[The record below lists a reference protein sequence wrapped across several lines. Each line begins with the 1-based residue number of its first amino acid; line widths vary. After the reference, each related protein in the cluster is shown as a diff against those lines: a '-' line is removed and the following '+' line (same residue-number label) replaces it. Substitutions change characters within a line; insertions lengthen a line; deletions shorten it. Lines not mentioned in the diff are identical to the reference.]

1 MEENN
6 GYFNQKNL
14 SELFNS
20 NENSKNSKDFYS
32 SFTDKNESNN
42 NSLSLSN
49 ERIDNSQKNEIYFN
63 KENSLDENN
72 DFESSLSF
80 ISFEKEDFMD
90 DSSLLQLMKSDK
102 HKTISLEKMIEII
115 KYLIEFHEEK
125 KVNFDNTY
133 IRCFHIEENKTQ
145 SETCNCVPLI
155 EKNTLGLRFSC
166 DGNNFKFFS
175 IEKIIKLILSEKK
188 IFVEFPPNKENKV
201 NIEPKNGIKDN
212 LNEIQIIKVK
222 YYILGKDI
230 SDLQNRAHMSV
241 NKALK
246 KIDELME
253 KYKELMS
260 NKNKILKNG
269 YEQKL
274 KSIFFSLS
282 RNFNNFI
289 YFFIIKRL
297 IYESFGFIDGK
308 NPNINNL
315 KKNLLHAKDIL
326 KKCKNKQ
333 KDELFDNRKTKKKKK
348 FKLRWMI
355 PFYYKEEIKNDL
367 EKNIF
372 IAISSDGN
380 VLIYLFNDVSKIYPN
395 EKALYKLIKKINID
409 NNCNQFKIMKLKN
422 IFTCLQ
428 LNRKNNYFLISSFL
442 QDKAIIINLKEKYE
456 TTLEERYQYEM
467 SQTIKFERRLY
478 SSIEIEFN
486 EHNYL
491 LNYHKIFTLG
501 IYNENKN
508 EIEFKDINVKMISKN
523 EDLSDKK
530 NVYGPLI
537 QGNINKNLIIAMTI
551 IPKQKIDVYEID
563 KSNKDLSLIHK
574 GSINFNKEDNYISI
588 QNNNYFLYK
597 DKYLLLASIEN
608 TITQK
613 KGGIYIF
620 DIENF
625 SCINIFQNSKV
636 ASFRCILGINDNTL
650 ICSMDNYT
658 IKQYYKTGAIALL
671 NAEEKNNNLV

>member
-1 MEENN
+1 
-6 GYFNQKNL
+6 
-14 SELFNS
+14 
-20 NENSKNSKDFYS
+20 
-32 SFTDKNESNN
+32 
-42 NSLSLSN
+42 
-49 ERIDNSQKNEIYFN
+49 
-63 KENSLDENN
+63 
-72 DFESSLSF
+72 
-80 ISFEKEDFMD
+80 
-90 DSSLLQLMKSDK
+90 
-102 HKTISLEKMIEII
+102 
-115 KYLIEFHEEK
+115 
-125 KVNFDNTY
+125 
-133 IRCFHIEENKTQ
+133 
-145 SETCNCVPLI
+145 
-155 EKNTLGLRFSC
+155 
-166 DGNNFKFFS
+166 
-175 IEKIIKLILSEKK
+175 
-188 IFVEFPPNKENKV
+188 
-201 NIEPKNGIKDN
+201 
-212 LNEIQIIKVK
+212 
-222 YYILGKDI
+222 
-230 SDLQNRAHMSV
+230 MSV

-289 YFFIIKRL
+289 YFFIIKRPVC
-297 IYESFGFIDGK
+297 ESFGFIDGK

-613 KGGIYIF
+613 KEVYIYLILKIF
-620 DIENF
+620 LVSIF
-625 SCINIFQNSKV
+625 SKIVK
-636 ASFRCILGINDNTL
+636 
-650 ICSMDNYT
+650 
-658 IKQYYKTGAIALL
+658 
-671 NAEEKNNNLV
+671 

>member
-42 NSLSLSN
+42 NSSSN
-49 ERIDNSQKNEIYFN
+49 EKIDNSQKNEIYFN

-523 EDLSDKK
+523 EDLSDK
-530 NVYGPLI
+530 
-537 QGNINKNLIIAMTI
+537 
-551 IPKQKIDVYEID
+551 
-563 KSNKDLSLIHK
+563 
-574 GSINFNKEDNYISI
+574 
-588 QNNNYFLYK
+588 
-597 DKYLLLASIEN
+597 
-608 TITQK
+608 
-613 KGGIYIF
+613 
-620 DIENF
+620 
-625 SCINIFQNSKV
+625 
-636 ASFRCILGINDNTL
+636 
-650 ICSMDNYT
+650 
-658 IKQYYKTGAIALL
+658 
-671 NAEEKNNNLV
+671 